1 MSGMA
6 EEQTPAAG
14 GTEAADAADR
24 ANGPGWR
31 TGVIPGW
38 VLGLGLVV
46 LAVAGL
52 GLASIGSAAGIA
64 GVAVLEA
71 AVVALLYSWVSSTAP
86 R

>member
-1 MSGMA
+1 MTGMA
-6 EEQTPAAG
+6 DDAVPEVDEAG
-14 GTEAADAADR
+14 ER
-24 ANGPGWR
+24 SQLPGWR

-38 VLGLGLVV
+38 MLIVGLVV

-64 GVAVLEA
+64 AVAVLEA
-71 AVVALLYSWVSSTAP
+71 AVVALLFSWVSSTAP